1 MVSEGVAR
9 WEDNKKWQQKVET
22 LKGKLAEKT
31 RELEKAEKTIGMLRD
46 AVSRA
51 EKDKAGLHSRL
62 KSSAKSSTGGQAL
75 VTNEVVQ
82 DLRQNI
88 FKLEEENQELRRH
101 KVLGHDKQ
109 MEALELRNKQLV
121 EYSEG
126 LERDLAGRMA
136 EQRTVDHADADMYR
150 EMYQRIQS
158 LQKQLLETKEENME
172 LRFDYEQARKENP
185 RLKARVEDLQE
196 YVEILKAELE
206 ASKKRE
212 KARKKSLGTGMGGQS
227 VEDLERVI
235 AAMRRV
241 VERLQGENDQL
252 KKTVG
257 AGGPQYGEVMKEN
270 KRLKHE
276 LEKAKVNEKTQSSR
290 GGSSQGNTAK
300 LMAENDKLLRDLK
313 KEMEEVEKLKTT
325 NANLEQRKEELV
337 KELEQLHQRLSTTNM
352 QGLDS
357 KEWKSVV
364 LPKIYEEKM
373 QKLEAELEKKTNL
386 LKDIKTYLK
395 AAANRETELMKKQQE
410 LEEKVTVLERFPTN
424 IKGDSDLIK
433 ELQQTRLRLAS
444 LESEKEEI
452 LHELRQLR
460 KMGQAGDL
468 PRDLDNEE
476 VLEKLRNYDKMMA
489 DDVELRTRLK
499 TVELERDRM
508 SHEVSKLRKELEAF
522 DPAFFEEIEDLKY
535 NYQKAVERNV
545 LYERQLRQMSRQFG
559 VDVNIPTED

>member
-1 MVSEGVAR
+1 M
-9 WEDNKKWQQKVET
+9 
-22 LKGKLAEKT
+22 
-31 RELEKAEKTIGMLRD
+31 
-46 AVSRA
+46 
-51 EKDKAGLHSRL
+51 
-62 KSSAKSSTGGQAL
+62 
-75 VTNEVVQ
+75 
-82 DLRQNI
+82 
-88 FKLEEENQELRRH
+88 
-101 KVLGHDKQ
+101 
-109 MEALELRNKQLV
+109 
-121 EYSEG
+121 
-126 LERDLAGRMA
+126 
-136 EQRTVDHADADMYR
+136 
-150 EMYQRIQS
+150 
-158 LQKQLLETKEENME
+158 
-172 LRFDYEQARKENP
+172 
-185 RLKARVEDLQE
+185 
-196 YVEILKAELE
+196 
-206 ASKKRE
+206 
-212 KARKKSLGTGMGGQS
+212 
-227 VEDLERVI
+227 
-235 AAMRRV
+235 
-241 VERLQGENDQL
+241 
-252 KKTVG
+252 
-257 AGGPQYGEVMKEN
+257 
-270 KRLKHE
+270 
-276 LEKAKVNEKTQSSR
+276 
-290 GGSSQGNTAK
+290 
-300 LMAENDKLLRDLK
+300 
-313 KEMEEVEKLKTT
+313 
-325 NANLEQRKEELV
+325 